1 MDINDIKKMRDLL
14 KVVEEKS
21 LEVAINSNPLES
33 NVDTKKLLLFAGA
46 SKLCN
51 LADSIIENPNFDV
64 DIDAINEEYKK
75 IEQKNKPFILYNKF

>member
-1 MDINDIKKMRDLL
+1 MDINDVKKIRDLL

-33 NVDTKKLLLFAGA
+33 NVDPKKLLLFAGA

-64 DIDAINEEYKK
+64 DIDAINEEYRKNRAKK
-75 IEQKNKPFILYNKF
+75 